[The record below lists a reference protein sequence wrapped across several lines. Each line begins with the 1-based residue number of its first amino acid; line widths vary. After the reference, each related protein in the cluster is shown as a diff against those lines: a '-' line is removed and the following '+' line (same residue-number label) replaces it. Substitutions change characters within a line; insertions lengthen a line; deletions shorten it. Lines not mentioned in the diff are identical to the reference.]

1 MKVQVDKDMVDIFG
15 ISMAMTRIDASRGS
29 GIQRIAISESEREW
43 KTFNRGQA
51 AVSEASESTVEP
63 EFISNSEP
71 ESFND
76 AGSDRDSAQ
85 HSRESLKEQ
94 LGGFIKKGNRM
105 NVKYNPR
112 GGTIVAAAAAEDKQ
126 RIANSSPEAFA
137 MAYGSVANT
146 GIWKRIPKQRNSGE
160 KRKTPKE
167 DFREV
172 VPVGLVSRNAKPI
185 LVGEDPSF
193 DRSGLIPLDL
203 ALAQPCMESI
213 PLPKWFA
220 PSDCG
225 ASLNSI
231 LAPRQPCDDQMP
243 NYVNV
248 LVAAAFEQGLIA
260 DTSRFSNGVQ
270 PVTSG
275 RRRSKE
281 MSL

>member
-1 MKVQVDKDMVDIFG
+1 MKVQVSKDMADIFG
-15 ISMAMTRIDASRGS
+15 MNMAMTRIDASRGS
-29 GIQRIAISESEREW
+29 GIQRIAISEYEREW
-43 KTFNRGQA
+43 KTFDRGQA

-76 AGSDRDSAQ
+76 GGSDRDSAQ

-94 LGGFIKKGNRM
+94 LGGFIKKDRRM

-112 GGTIVAAAAAEDKQ
+112 GGAIVAAAEDQQ

-160 KRKTPKE
+160 KRKIPKE
-167 DFREV
+167 EFREV
-172 VPVGLVSRNAKPI
+172 VPVGLVNRNAKPN
-185 LVGEDPSF
+185 LVDEDPSF
-193 DRSGLIPLDL
+193 DRSGLIPPDL

-231 LAPRQPCDDQMP
+231 LAPRQPCYDQMP
-243 NYVNV
+243 DYLNV

-260 DTSRFSNGVQ
+260 DTSRFSNGTQ